1 VASQQPQERRRT
13 RRFAL
18 RLSAVVRERGRG
30 RIPIR
35 VIDIS
40 THGCRIEL
48 SCGLLVGTS
57 VWLSISGLE
66 TLDTRIVWCHEGF
79 AGLAFT
85 TPISEAV
92 LDTLLKQQ
100 DQTSQED
107 IRQLRDIARRV
118 HRTSEHATPSVSEGV
133 TELYRD
139 CITGAISDGLGL
151 GKSEMDRK

>member
-1 VASQQPQERRRT
+1 
-13 RRFAL
+13 L

-35 VIDIS
+35 IIDIS
-40 THGCRIEL
+40 TNGCRIEL

-79 AGLAFT
+79 AGLEFE
-85 TPISEAV
+85 TPISEPV

-100 DQTSQED
+100 DSTSQED
-107 IRQLRDIARRV
+107 IRQLRDIAKRV
-118 HRTSEHATPSVSEGV
+118 HRTSAHATPTVSDGV
-133 TELYRD
+133 AELYRD
-139 CITGAISDGLGL
+139 CITDAISDGLGL
-151 GKSEMDRK
+151 GRSEIGPK